1 MIFISKYGFHYNL
14 FDWEMYLTNY
24 RHIIDYKFDT
34 KDKVWWHFL
43 NIGETSGY
51 TYFDINK
58 REINKSNFD
67 WKKYSINNPYIVFQ
81 ETNMYQSSQDFWNN
95 FIAFNTNIVVRE
107 QLLQNINR
115 HRQNLLK
122 KKNILYYV
130 GVTCRQNFNTGI
142 QRVTR
147 QLSNYL
153 GNTCTNYNI
162 FLIKFDININ
172 DFVLI
177 NESELNTLSSY
188 NGYNHLKNRSFEEKQ
203 QLFQKIKNISENVF
217 ILPELFYTHDF
228 DLLDNIINIVNKQ
241 GFKSIHIYH
250 DDTIYNNLEM
260 DKIKREEVFNK
271 YIYAISKFDIIIPN
285 SGYSEKTYL
294 FHKNRLQLN
303 TNTNQII
310 QHVSL
315 AGEMAQCKRVTSLI
329 EKDNYIFSNISI
341 CERKNARTLIKAFNL
356 LNETH
361 PYLKLIICGE
371 VYDDNAY
378 YKSFKK
384 LLNNNIIFISKQS
397 DEKIIELYKKC
408 LFSVYPSIE
417 EGFGLPIY
425 ESLWNNSP
433 VICHNA
439 TSTLEIAN
447 EIDSDCVK
455 CIDCLN
461 ETILFET
468 MKQMLN
474 HDYLDTITEHIKN
487 IKIKTW
493 HQYGEEIMEVI
504 KNKNKNNNKKTIYY
518 YIDHT
523 SSTPVRTGI
532 QILTIYLAKKL
543 LKMKTKYNFN
553 LIFVKWDQLNFK
565 LTPSTY
571 KELIKFFINNDED
584 ILMEELVHNELYS
597 IDTNNL
603 YNCIFFCPEVPL
615 IFHEKL
621 SLYLIIHNFTT
632 VYILHDIIPL
642 VLEDANYINER
653 THFYKYFNNIILRAD
668 KIIGNSEFT
677 KNEFLKF
684 CTLNDISNHPP
695 ITSVLLPYQ
704 CRDTKRVVLSEQN
717 IENSKITILLP
728 GSIEPRKQQLLVME
742 LFNKLIKNNPF
753 LNVELIVFGHSTY
766 PYYIIEE
773 QIKKSGNKIKYLGI
787 ISNKEMIELYKNAT
801 FTCFLSKYE
810 GYGLPVA
817 ESLWYGKPVL
827 TSCLGSMAEVA
838 GLGGCYCI
846 NAYNPSDI
854 YDALCILTKNPKIIL
869 KLKEDIMKTQLIS
882 WDEYAEKI
890 YTEIC
895 DINFH

>member
-1 MIFISKYGFHYNL
+1 M
-14 FDWEMYLTNY
+14 
-24 RHIIDYKFDT
+24 IDYKFDT

-51 TYFDINK
+51 MYFDINK
-58 REINKSNFD
+58 REINKTNFD

-81 ETNMYQSSQDFWNN
+81 ESNVKQSSQDFWNN
-95 FIAFNTNIVVRE
+95 FITFNTNIAIRE
-107 QLLQNINR
+107 QLLQKINR
-115 HRQNLLK
+115 HSQNLLK

-130 GVTCRQNFNTGI
+130 GLTCRQNFNTGI

-153 GNTCTNYNI
+153 GNSTNYNI
-162 FLIKFDININ
+162 FLIKFDVNIN

-177 NESELNTLSSY
+177 NESELNTFATY

-217 ILPELFYTHDF
+217 VLPELFYTHDF

-271 YIYAISKFDIIIPN
+271 YIYAISKFNIIIPN

-294 FHKNRLQLN
+294 FHKNRLELN
-303 TNTNQII
+303 TDQII

-315 AGEMAQCKRVTSLI
+315 AGEMADFKRVTSII
-329 EKDNYIFSNISI
+329 EKENYIFSNISI

-356 LNETH
+356 LNEKY

-447 EIDSDCVK
+447 EIDCECVK

-468 MKQMLN
+468 MEQMLDN
-474 HDYLDTITEHIKN
+474 TYLNSISENIKK

-493 HQYGEEIMEVI
+493 REYGEEIMGII
-504 KNKNKNNNKKTIYY
+504 KNKNNDANKDNDTNKDNKDNKNKTIYY

-523 SSTPVRTGI
+523 TSTPVRTGI
-532 QILTIYLAKKL
+532 QILTIYLAKQL
-543 LKMKTKYNFN
+543 LKIKSKYDFN
-553 LIFVKWDQLNFK
+553 LIFVKWDNINCKLVASSYKDLTYLFNNNNEDVSMEQL
-565 LTPSTY
+565 
-571 KELIKFFINNDED
+571 I
-584 ILMEELVHNELYS
+584 HNELHS

-603 YNCIFFCPEVPL
+603 CNCIFLCPEVPL

-621 SLYLIIHNFTT
+621 SMYLIIHNYTT

-642 VLEDANYINER
+642 VLEDVTYLNER
-653 THFYKYFNNIILRAD
+653 PNFYKYFNNLILKAD

-684 CTLNDISNHPP
+684 CTLNDISTHPP
-695 ITSVLLPYQ
+695 ITSILLPYQ
-704 CRDTKRVVLSEQN
+704 YRDTKRIVSFNNN
-717 IENSKITILLP
+717 ITNSKITILLP

-742 LFNKLIKNNPF
+742 LFNKFIKKNPF
-753 LNVELIVFGHSTY
+753 LNVELIAFGHSTY
-766 PYYIIEE
+766 PYYIIDE
-773 QIKKSGNKIKYLGI
+773 QIKQSGNKIKYLGT

-817 ESLWYGKPVL
+817 ESLWHGKPVL
-827 TSCLGSMAEVA
+827 TSCLGSMAEIA
-838 GLGGCYCI
+838 RCGGCYCV
-846 NAYNPSDI
+846 NAYNPNDI
-854 YDALCILTKNPKIIL
+854 YDALCILIKNPKIVL
-869 KLKEDIMKTQLIS
+869 KLKEDIMKTSLIS
-882 WDEYAEKI
+882 WNEYAEKI

-895 DINFH
+895 DISFH